1 MNLRLMELRKQAG
14 YKNRDAFAER
24 LGVNKF
30 TYKSWETGKAM
41 MSLAQACRCCDVLG
55 CSLDEL
61 VGREWHP
68 SYADPREAELHRC
81 WDAST
86 EENRHAL
93 LVMAR
98 NSAGESLNV
107 AEPAHVRAEGA
118 R

>member
-1 MNLRLMELRKQAG
+1 MELRKKAG

-30 TYKSWETGKAM
+30 TYKSWETGQAM
-41 MSLAQACRCCDVLG
+41 MSLAQAYDCAVALD
-55 CSLDEL
+55 CSIDEIAGHE
-61 VGREWHP
+61 VGQVF
-68 SYADPREAELHRC
+68 SDPREAELHRC
-81 WDAST
+81 WQGST

-107 AEPAHVRAEGA
+107 AELARVQAGGA